1 MTEAKLKRFKN
12 MVEPRLGM
20 LYRTA
25 RRLTGNRLD
34 AEDLVQDT
42 CLRAWEQLPPPR
54 ESVSLDHWL
63 LRVLYHRFID
73 ETRRRKRA
81 PVQPLNGAADPTDR
95 LPSAHAGPEELA
107 LHAESERAL
116 DAAWL
121 RLERSQR
128 VLLSLRA
135 EGYGIGE
142 IGKITDIGRDVLRA
156 RLHRARRSLARHLED
171 IGSEATNEARAG
183 RGQ

>member
-1 MTEAKLKRFKN
+1 
-12 MVEPRLGM
+12 M

-25 RRLTGNRLD
+25 KRLTGNRLD

-42 CLRAWEQLPPPR
+42 CLRAWEQLPLSR

-73 ETRRRKRA
+73 EIRRRKRA
-81 PVQPLNGAADPTDR
+81 PVQPLNGADDPTDQ
-95 LPSAHAGPEELA
+95 LPSANAGPEELA
-107 LHAESERAL
+107 EHAESERAF

-135 EGYGIGE
+135 EGYGIE
-142 IGKITDIGRDVLRA
+142 DIEKITGIGREVLRA

-171 IGSEATNEARAG
+171 PESHATNESRAG

>member
-1 MTEAKLKRFKN
+1 MEARLKRFRS
-12 MVEPRLGM
+12 MVEPMLGT

-81 PVQPLNGAADPTDR
+81 PVQPLNGADDPTDR
-95 LPSAHAGPEELA
+95 LRSANAGPEELA
-107 LHAESERAL
+107 EHAERERAF

-121 RLERSQR
+121 QLERSQR

-142 IGKITDIGRDVLRA
+142 IEKITGIGRDVLRA
-156 RLHRARRSLARHLED
+156 RLHRARRSLARHLQD
-171 IGSEATNEARAG
+171 AGSQATNGSRAG

>member
-1 MTEAKLKRFKN
+1 MTEARLKRFRS
-12 MVEPRLGM
+12 MVEPRLNT

-25 RRLTGNRLD
+25 KRLTGNRLD

-42 CLRAWEQLPPPR
+42 CLKAWEQLPPPR
-54 ESVSLDHWL
+54 ESGSLDHWL

-73 ETRRRKRA
+73 ETRRKKRA
-81 PVQPLNGAADPTDR
+81 PVQALNGAEDPTEH
-95 LPSAHAGPEELA
+95 LPSANPGPEEQ
-107 LHAESERAL
+107 AEQAASERAF
-116 DAAWL
+116 DTAWL

-135 EGYGIGE
+135 EGYAIEE
-142 IGKITDIGRDVLRA
+142 IAMITGIGRDVLRA
-156 RLHRARRSLARHLED
+156 RLHRARRSLARQLRDAE
-171 IGSEATNEARAG
+171 SRATKARAG